1 MDCNCKDC
9 EHDQKAICSWLDSTP
24 GPWATLLLLGWMA
37 VVGLMVWRVW

>member
-9 EHDQKAICSWLDSTP
+9 ERDQRVICSWLEAEP
-24 GPWATLLLLGWMA
+24 RGWATLLLLGWMA